1 MLVDHGLAAA
11 VHELAD
17 RSSVPTTVDIR
28 LPGRLPAP
36 VEQAAYFVVSEAL
49 TNVARHSGARRA
61 GVHAWRRDDTFVLTV
76 EDDGAGGATRGRR
89 RHRAG
94 RPGRPARGAGWDAA
108 GDQPARR
115 SDGGEDGVPGLRI
128 VLAEDAALLREG
140 LVGILERSGHEV
152 LAAVEDADA
161 LLAFTARLQPDL
173 VITDI
178 RMPPTHTDEGLRA
191 AAQIRAEHPGI
202 AIMVLSAYVA
212 EAYVPELLDAT
223 TGASTAG
230 SATCSRTG
238 SGTSA
243 SSSPASTGSRP
254 ARPSSTRRWSGSCS
268 GGAGATAR
276 SGRSPTAS
284 ARCWR

>member
-1 MLVDHGLAAA
+1 M
-11 VHELAD
+11 
-17 RSSVPTTVDIR
+17 
-28 LPGRLPAP
+28 
-36 VEQAAYFVVSEAL
+36 
-49 TNVARHSGARRA
+49 
-61 GVHAWRRDDTFVLTV
+61 
-76 EDDGAGGATRGRR
+76 
-89 RHRAG
+89 
-94 RPGRPARGAGWDAA
+94 
-108 GDQPARR
+108 
-115 SDGGEDGVPGLRI
+115 PGLRI

-223 TGASTAG
+223 AGASTAG
-230 SATCSRTG
+230 IGYLLKDRVGHVREFLASLDRVAAGETVIDPEVVRQLLGRRRGDGPLGSLTDREREVLALMAEGRTNG
-238 SGTSA
+238 SIADALVVSEAAVRKHVGNIFA
-243 SSSPASTGSRP
+243 KLDFDPASD
-254 ARPSSTRRWSGSCS
+254 RRV
-268 GGAGATAR
+268 
-276 SGRSPTAS
+276 S
-284 ARCWR
+284 AVLAYLRG